1 MGIQVRGLDEVLSRL
16 NEAQTDE
23 LCTEIVKGVT
33 ARLIDG
39 AKKLTPF
46 KTGHLRNG
54 FTAGREVDGST
65 YMLTE
70 TVTKQG
76 RVFKYTLINSVE
88 YAPYVEYGHRQT
100 PGRYVPAI
108 GKRLKR
114 SEVEGR
120 HMLLK
125 AEQQVDAELDNY
137 VAKKV
142 EKKLKEIFD

>member
-1 MGIQVRGLDEVLSRL
+1 MGIQVRGLDSVLSRL

-39 AKKLTPF
+39 AKKLTPVR
-46 KTGHLRNG
+46 TGYLRRG

-76 RVFKYTLINSVE
+76 RTFKYTLINSVE
-88 YAPYVEYGHRQT
+88 YAPYVEYGHRKKN
-100 PGRYVPAI
+100 GGA
-108 GKRLKR
+108 
-114 SEVEGR
+114 VEGR
-120 HMLLK
+120 HMLKK